1 MTWNDGLE
9 WLMGKGGLDFMLS
22 GDTPFHTKQRE
33 LMSASLYRDNWHQQ
47 IKEFYEYITLK
58 LLTEKSYK
66 IAGIN
71 QVDITR
77 E

>member
-1 MTWNDGLE
+1 MGKDGLE
-9 WLMGKGGLDFMLS
+9 WLMGKGGLDFMLG
-22 GDTPFHTKQRE
+22 GDSIFHTKQKEVMRG
-33 LMSASLYRDNWHQQ
+33 SLYRDKWQEQ

-58 LLTEKSYK
+58 LLRERSCK

>member
-1 MTWNDGLE
+1 MWNDGFE
-9 WLMGKGGLDFMLS
+9 WLIGKGGLDFMLS
-22 GDTPFHTKQRE
+22 GDTPFHTEQRK
-33 LMSASLYRDNWHQQ
+33 LMGASLYRDNWHQQ
-47 IKEFYEYITLK
+47 IKEFYEHITLK
-58 LLTEKSYK
+58 LLTGKSCK

>member
-1 MTWNDGLE
+1 MWDDGLQ
-9 WLMGKGGLDFMLS
+9 WLMGKGGLDSMLG
-22 GDTPFHTKQRE
+22 GDTTFHTKQRK

-47 IKEFYEYITLK
+47 IKEFYEYITVK
-58 LLTEKSYK
+58 LLTENSCK
-66 IAGIN
+66 IAGTN